1 MLFSS
6 LWHTTMKTKL
16 IITVIILSVVLGW
29 LWQNQF
35 FNVSKQETLPPLA
48 FSYSTE
54 SEELVAFQSKLKSG
68 HFYGPCPILPSVG
81 EDLIK
86 RLSPIIFEQSSSLTQ
101 RSWEII
107 LQERFYS
114 NFQELTQTLKEF
126 LKTYYKLQTEGSSYF
141 FGLSGSGDL
150 INYTKH
156 AICDELVFIHH
167 HIEVGVHPD
176 LDFVSENTSKIK
188 IQDKE
193 RKALEAVYRS
203 CKMTASN
210 AHRYAIT
217 LTRVHYNPSQEDEKL
232 INHIFD
238 IDPKRPNEIICTYK
252 INR

>member
-1 MLFSS
+1 
-6 LWHTTMKTKL
+6 MKTKL
-16 IITVIILSVVLGW
+16 IITVVILIVLGW

-35 FNVSKQETLPPLA
+35 YNVSKILPPLT

-54 SEELVAFQSKLKSG
+54 NEELVAFQSKLEPG
-68 HFYGPCPILPSVG
+68 HFYGPCPILPHVE

-86 RLSPIIFEQSSSLTQ
+86 RLSPIIFDQPSSTQ
-101 RSWEII
+101 RSWEMI

-126 LKTYYKLQTEGSSYF
+126 LKTYYKLQVEGSSYL

-150 INYTKH
+150 LNYTRH

-167 HIEVGVHPD
+167 HIEGGIHPD

-217 LTRVHYNPSQEDEKL
+217 LTRVHYSPSQEDEKL

-238 IDPKRPNEIICTYK
+238 IDPKRPNEIICTYRDK
-252 INR
+252 TTK